1 MKMKKLYFIDVD
13 FTKDIG
19 GAGKATRDI
28 IIGLSKFV
36 EVFFILKYSEVKKIK
51 KEGREEDFIKL
62 MNYLKSEG
70 IHTSQSIEDY
80 IINKKD
86 LGLKTYIDLIINDV
100 EEGSL
105 VFDLNYFP
113 YLDAPEILSIGRE
126 FLYYGE
132 IYSLKKLKRCKAIV
146 LLQTLNDRK
155 VNSHFA
161 LAFYLLVN
169 FRFFSPYFI
178 LKSFYRNLRDPN
190 IIKRLVKFS
199 EIIFVYSNGAIESMK
214 IKQKLPNLHVLRIGN
229 TIGDIHVTPKKQK
242 YAIFFARLIPEKGV
256 FDIVHILI
264 NLVDTVDMKLIIT
277 GKFSNSRV
285 KNKFFEMLKKYNLLK
300 NIEYLG
306 YLPTEELFEK
316 ISNAKVFINP
326 THYDSFS
333 YAILE
338 SISVGTCV
346 VTYDLPTLSSIYQNL
361 KCVKLVKEFDT
372 KAMAIESLKF
382 FKMEDSEYKMIFDE
396 PRVKAFIDI
405 HKNQMKSINEIKSYI
420 QEMIGSNN

>member
-242 YAIFFARLIPEKGV
+242 YAIFFARLIPEKGI

-361 KCVKLVKEFDT
+361 NCVKLVKEFDT
-372 KAMAIESLKF
+372 KAMATEALKF
-382 FKMEDSEYKMIFDE
+382 FNMDDSEYRLIFDE

-405 HKNQMKSINEIKSYI
+405 HKNQMKSINEINRYI
-420 QEMIGSNN
+420 KELLGPHD

>member
-1 MKMKKLYFIDVD
+1 MKKLYFIDVD